1 MIDQVAIDLER
12 NPKQYEYFCKV
23 LMACKGLL
31 PYRKFAYGGAI
42 RGGKTVVSFAAI
54 LTLANRYPGSKWHT
68 FRESFTQLQQ
78 TAIPSFEKIIRGST
92 NWKWNKERANY
103 FAYNRKDSKVFFIP
117 ESISSDPNLDK
128 LLGLETNGVFLEQ
141 LEGLSKKLWEVS
153 SSRVGSW
160 YIDPMPPGLMLTTFN
175 PTQLWPKEFIYKKW
189 LDGELPA
196 DFYFQ
201 KALPQDNAFVTADQ
215 WSNWS
220 QMDERYQKQF
230 VEGDWT
236 NFDAKDNRFAYAF
249 NEDLHVGQVTLDPRR
264 EVFLSFDF
272 NHDPITCSVWQNY
285 DNTIWGV
292 EQIKLGNSNIY
303 ELLEYYLV
311 NYPRVAIQ
319 VTGDATGRASS
330 ALVKDNSNYYTVI
343 KKVLNLSPT
352 QLKVPGANP
361 SLADNRV
368 LVNAVLH
375 RYKVVLDKVKMR
387 DLIFDLKNVRV
398 HPDGSIIKDNRKDP
412 TQQADC
418 LDTFRYYL
426 NAFFG
431 WFLKT

>member
-1 MIDQVAIDLER
+1 MIDQVSIDLER

-31 PYRKFAYGGAI
+31 PFRKFAYGGAI

-78 TAIPSFEKIIRGST
+78 TAIPSFEKIIRGSA

-175 PTQLWPKEFIYKKW
+175 PTQLWPKEFIYKRW
-189 LDGELPA
+189 LDGELPD
-196 DFYFQ
+196 DFFFQ
-201 KALPQDNAFVTADQ
+201 KALPQDNAFVTDDQ

-220 QMDERYQKQF
+220 QMDERYKKQF

-249 NEDLHVGQVTLDPRR
+249 DENKHVGQVTLDPRR

-272 NHDPITCSVWQNY
+272 NHDPITCSVWQSY
-285 DNTIWGV
+285 ENTIWGV

-303 ELLEYYLV
+303 ELLEYFLV
-311 NYPRVAIQ
+311 NYPKVSIQ

-330 ALVKDNSNYYTVI
+330 ALVKDNTNYYTII
-343 KKVLNLSPT
+343 KKVLDLSPT
-352 QLKVPGANP
+352 QLKVPGVNP

-368 LVNAVLH
+368 LVNAILH
-375 RYKVVLDKVKMR
+375 RYRVVLDKVKMK